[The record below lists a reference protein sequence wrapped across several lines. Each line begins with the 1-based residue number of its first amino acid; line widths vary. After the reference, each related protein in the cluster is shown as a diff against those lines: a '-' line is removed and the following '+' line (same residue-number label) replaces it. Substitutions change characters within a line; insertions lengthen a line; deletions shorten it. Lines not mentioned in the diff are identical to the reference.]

1 MRARSAPS
9 VRGAK
14 RSRCA
19 APSPADPRPRR
30 SPRWARPL
38 WAAAGWLFLSLG
50 ALGVPLPLLP
60 TTPFLL
66 LAAACFLRGSPRLH
80 AWMMSNRV
88 FGSYLRE
95 YRAGLGIPAST
106 KASAIGLLWLGIG
119 LSIGLWVQARL
130 VRVAL
135 LLIATAVTVHIL
147 LIPTKHRAFPRKGT
161 REAGDGGR
169 AAVADAQE
177 GELPVPITGRAS
189 GDGPDHR
196 ADGSAGAGGPPRPG

>member
-1 MRARSAPS
+1 M
-9 VRGAK
+9 
-14 RSRCA
+14 
-19 APSPADPRPRR
+19 
-30 SPRWARPL
+30 

-66 LAAACFLRGSPRLH
+66 LATACFLRGSPRLH

-88 FGSYLRE
+88 FGSYLRD
-95 YRAGLGIPAST
+95 YRAGLGVPATT

-119 LSIGLWVQARL
+119 LSIGLWVQVML
-130 VRVAL
+130 VRVVL

-147 LIPTKHRAFPRKGT
+147 LIPTKHRSFPGNGT
-161 REAGDGGR
+161 TEAGDGGR
-169 AAVADAQE
+169 PTAADARE
-177 GELPVPITGRAS
+177 REVPAPITGRVS

-196 ADGSAGAGGPPRPG
+196 AAGSAGAGGQPRPG